1 MPVTI
6 SRPAKTSM
14 QSGRGNTQ
22 EWLLEHDQ
30 TDAKRPDAL
39 MGWQGG
45 AATATQIRLR
55 FPSCEA
61 AIAYAEKHALDYT
74 VLPDQPRVLK
84 LQSYAD
90 NFR

>member
-14 QSGRGNTQ
+14 QSGRGNTHA
-22 EWLLEHDQ
+22 WLLEHDQ
-30 TDAKRPDAL
+30 TAAKRPDAL

-45 AATATQIRLR
+45 TATDTQIRLR
-55 FPSCEA
+55 FPTCDA
-61 AIAYAEKHALDYT
+61 AIAYAEKHALAYT
-74 VLPDQPRVLK
+74 VLPDQQRDLK